1 MNKAVVFGLLGLGMS
16 LAIEQSACCRYT
28 LSMDEMNIR
37 RTEYVAE
44 KTAYAIMTSS
54 DMEPEE
60 RICLFDMSSLLMDRV
75 KGDEKIALQIEG
87 MLRPIA
93 IATIPGLYDG
103 LLSCQESLIAKRI
116 TSNVPCVSSDV
127 PCISSD
133 VPCVSS
139 DVPCISSNVP
149 CISSDVPC
157 VSSNVPCVSSDVP
170 SEMLMKHRDIV
181 RERCAIANAIVRKM
195 RLEWRFSQECWLRIF
210 QEIGMVDETCTKLD
224 ASLFNAYSCN
234 HEIVYHGILH
244 GNINAVPEGRMIEY
258 YCIFDVNEAM
268 VYRYNVFN
276 SMHEVL
282 STDIAKRMV
291 DRSGILPFYLF
302 FQDIKKICQKQSVAV
317 DKTIGIPSE
326 VKIKA
331 LMRLNRFIR
340 IETSVIPEDQ
350 RVYVSQ
356 LVPFVVPLSRLD
368 VLEVFGKELTKQL
381 LWDSIFEAYFS
392 EKKRTFGEELVTA
405 PAQKIVAA
413 DKDATSSS
421 EK

>member
-54 DMEPEE
+54 DMGPEE

-116 TSNVPCVSSDV
+116 TSNVPCASSNVLCVSSGV

-139 DVPCISSNVP
+139 DVPCV
-149 CISSDVPC
+149 SSDV
-157 VSSNVPCVSSDVP
+157 SCVSSDVT

-224 ASLFNAYSCN
+224 ASLFNAYSFN

-302 FQDIKKICQKQSVAV
+302 FQDIKKICQKQSVAL
-317 DKTIGIPSE
+317 DKTVGIPSE
-326 VKIKA
+326 VQTKA
-331 LMRLNRFIR
+331 LKKLNRFIR
-340 IETSVIPEDQ
+340 IETSDSPEDQ
-350 RVYVSQ
+350 MKHMSQ
-356 LVPFVVPLSRLD
+356 FLPFVVPLSRLD

-392 EKKRTFGEELVTA
+392 EKKRTFGEELVTT
-405 PAQKIVAA
+405 PERKIVAA